1 MLASPIST
9 SHTGHSGPPESY
21 NLHSPYAASPTSTS
35 HTGHSGIV
43 GLPESYDLHSPYPMK
58 EKDTLKSQ
66 FSQENSNGTIRSV
79 DRLRE
84 TGFVDTVQSSPPRKR
99 FEGFSNVYRAI
110 SWIFGF
116 KEKYSLAFC
125 EYMVSEDFAPAYL
138 NLSAVIFFG
147 GALVGFCLARTMMM
161 KPSNVRTMTVSGQY
175 VFASLFGSKVP

>member
-1 MLASPIST
+1 
-9 SHTGHSGPPESY
+9 
-21 NLHSPYAASPTSTS
+21 
-35 HTGHSGIV
+35 
-43 GLPESYDLHSPYPMK
+43 MK

-99 FEGFSNVYRAI
+99 FEGFTNVYRAI

-138 NLSAVIFFG
+138 SLSAVIFFG

-175 VFASLFGSKVP
+175 IFASLFGSKVPWLCYFPGEWFWYQQGMYKPSIFIHIYTSISEFGFKMRCWRMLYLIPPAS